1 VRAVTAAASPEVL
14 WRWVCQLTV
23 APYSYDLVDNRG
35 RASPRT
41 LTPGGDDLRVGQRLL
56 VLFVIDSFAAGEHL
70 TLRLRRPGRGVLGE
84 FAMTYAVHPDGPGRA
99 RLTCTVVVGGTPGPL
114 GRAVR
119 RALAWDDLIM
129 MRRQLRTLTD
139 LAVTTT

>member
-1 VRAVTAAASPEVL
+1 VSTLPAVWGARPAEVAARTPADALVPVPRA
-14 WRWVCQLTV
+14 
-23 APYSYDLVDNRG
+23 
-35 RASPRT
+35 
-41 LTPGGDDLRVGQRLL
+41 DDLRVGQRLL

-119 RALAWDDLIM
+119 RALAWGDLIM